1 MSEAEVDLV
10 RRIYALGDLLKMAPE
25 ELDRAFRDYLDDQF
39 EFRLPPD
46 YPEGQPVFRG
56 RSGVDDLIAM
66 LRDAWGE
73 WEFKPQRFIDAGDR
87 VVVPVRIV
95 GKGDASGV
103 PVEIEA
109 SHVWTVRNGRAL
121 SVHSY
126 RDHAAALE
134 AAGLSA

>member
-10 RRIYALGDLLKMAPE
+10 RRIYALGDLLKMDPE
-25 ELDRAFRDYLDDQF
+25 QLDRAFRDYLDDEF

-73 WEFKPQRFIDAGDR
+73 WEFEPQRFIDAGEQ
-87 VVVPVRIV
+87 VVVPVRII
-95 GKGDASGV
+95 GKGETSGV

-109 SHVWTVRNGRAL
+109 SHLWTVRNGRAL

-126 RDHAAALE
+126 RDHRAALE
-134 AAGLSA
+134 AAGLAG